1 MALKPFHAIA
11 GLPARPQFLLKDRH
25 GREFGVVEH
34 YETDRRK
41 PAGYVLLEFFTP
53 DPAIKARPLVW
64 LDLEAWAVVMGHGKN
79 LPEPDFEAGLDG
91 YLQGFSE
98 DERALRKDRARK
110 ARFAE
115 VIALAGQGFTIAY
128 QEMFPGEL
136 KPEDFPVVEM
146 EGHAYLV
153 DDQYDI
159 QPGDPRK
166 AVTLVFVERPNP
178 AAAESGQAA
187 PPKDPQPSLIA
198 NWLFGEGYEIV
209 TSSLPEALVHTSI
222 RTLVEN
228 KELEKIYRE
237 RLKKMRREGTL
248 LGVKPKPY
256 APVVD
261 P

>member
-1 MALKPFHAIA
+1 MALKPFHVIA

-41 PAGYVLLEFFTP
+41 PSGYVLLEFFTP
-53 DPAIKARPLVW
+53 DPSVKERPRVW
-64 LDLEAWAVVMGHGKN
+64 LDLEAWTVVRGHGRN
-79 LPEPDFEAGLDG
+79 LPDDDFEAGLDG

-98 DERALRKDRARK
+98 DERALRKERARK

-115 VIALAGQGFTIAY
+115 VIDLAGQGFTIAY

-146 EGHAYLV
+146 AGKAFLV

-159 QPGDPRK
+159 QPGEPRK
-166 AVTLVFVERPNP
+166 AVTLVFVERGKV
-178 AAAESGQAA
+178 ASAGE
-187 PPKDPQPSLIA
+187 PQPALIA

-209 TSSLPEALVHTSI
+209 TTSLPEALVQSSI
-222 RTLVEN
+222 RALVEN
-228 KELEKIYRE
+228 KELEKIYRD
-237 RLKKMRREGTL
+237 RLARMRREGTL

-256 APVVD
+256 APVEG